1 MIRILEDIQ
10 ERVNELSRGS
20 KVAMVVINLFLAAIL
35 TAGIVILIVTLT
47 EQYVNP

>member
-10 ERVNELSRGS
+10 ERVDELAQGS
-20 KVAMVVINLFLAAIL
+20 TAAVVVINFFLAAIL

-47 EQYVNP
+47 EQYLN